1 MKIFSDKK
9 AQRLFINIYE
19 TLDTKKQKVLGMK
32 IRALAKEKIISDG
45 NDFYITEKDVINIYQ
60 TMK

>member
-9 AQRLFINIYE
+9 AQRLFADVYE
-19 TLDTKKQKVLGMK
+19 MLDTKKQKVLGIK

-45 NDFYITEKDVINIYQ
+45 NDFYITENDVINIYQ